1 MFGPYRPRLGALLC
15 AALVLASCARG
26 GDAVT
31 EETLAGIGR
40 IPGAA
45 ASAGVVTVSGIRA
58 TVPGVE
64 GQVLGPNA
72 AGNRML
78 VIGDSILAGTAS
90 RYGGALCAEL
100 VPLGWQVAVEA
111 EAGRMI
117 DFGRT
122 VVRERITEGWDA
134 AVVFLGTNYGGNE
147 QTYET
152 DLGRIVDSLA
162 PRPTLLLTAT
172 LYKPSISQVNR
183 VIRRVAARSPH
194 VSVLDWGSASTQNGV
209 LNRDKVHPTEAGRE
223 LLVTSIA
230 AAVGTAPSGLGKCLP
245 SVYVDDSL
253 VTEDDTMSDVL
264 PATTVTLPAGVPA
277 GGDPRVTTT
286 TATPAL
292 PSGVPA
298 QGDPRVTTTTAVVA
312 VPSPASTAPGG

>member
-1 MFGPYRPRLGALLC
+1 MSTRRLLRRLC
-15 AALVLASCARG
+15 ALVCVAVVVSACART
-26 GDAVT
+26 DSRPVDD
-31 EETLAGIGR
+31 TLGGIGR

-45 ASAGVVTVSGIRA
+45 ASAGVVTLSGIRA

-64 GQVLGPNA
+64 GPVLGANS
-72 AGNRML
+72 AGNRLL
-78 VIGDSILAGTAS
+78 VVGDSILAGTAT
-90 RYGGALCAEL
+90 RYGGALCAAL

-111 EAGRMI
+111 EAGRMV

-122 VVRERITEGWDA
+122 VVRERVKEGWDA

-147 QTYET
+147 EIYET

-172 LYKPSISQVNR
+172 VYKPTISEVNR

-209 LNRDKVHPTEAGRE
+209 LNRDKVHPTDAGRK
-223 LLVTSIA
+223 LLVASVA
-230 AAVGTAPSGLGKCLP
+230 AAVGNAPSGAGKCLP
-245 SVYVDDSL
+245 SLYTDDSL
-253 VTEDDTMSDVL
+253 VTQDDPGGIL

-277 GGDPRVTTT
+277 
-286 TATPAL
+286 
-292 PSGVPA
+292 
-298 QGDPRVTTTTAVVA
+298 QGDPRPSTTTVPEAAVVSTTIA
-312 VPSPASTAPGG
+312 PASTPAPAG

>member
-1 MFGPYRPRLGALLC
+1 MFDLHRPRLGALLC

-26 GDAVT
+26 NDAVT

-78 VIGDSILAGTAS
+78 VVGDSILAGTAS
-90 RYGGALCAEL
+90 RYGGALCSVL

-111 EAGRMI
+111 EAGRMV

-172 LYKPSISQVNR
+172 LYKPSIAQVNR
-183 VIRRVAARSPH
+183 VIRRIAARSPH
-194 VSVLDWGSASTQNGV
+194 VSVLDWGSASMQNGV
-209 LNRDKVHPTEAGRE
+209 LNRDKVHPTDAGRE

-230 AAVGTAPSGLGKCLP
+230 AAVGTAPSGAGKCLP
-245 SVYVDDSL
+245 SLYVDDSL
-253 VTEDDTMSDVL
+253 VTGDDTMTEVL
-264 PATTVTLPAGVPA
+264 PATTITLPAGVPA
-277 GGDPRVTTT
+277 QGDPRITTT
-286 TATPAL
+286 TAAL
-292 PSGVPA
+292 PPGVPA
-298 QGDPRVTTTTAVVA
+298 QGDPRVTTTTVA
-312 VPSPASTAPGG
+312 VALPSPSSTAPAG

>member
-1 MFGPYRPRLGALLC
+1 MPSSRLLRRLC
-15 AALVLASCARG
+15 ALACAAVVLPACASTDARPAP
-26 GDAVT
+26 D
-31 EETLAGIGR
+31 TLGGIGR

-45 ASAGVVTVSGIRA
+45 ASAGVVTLSGIRA

-64 GQVLGPNA
+64 GPVLGANS
-72 AGNRML
+72 AGNRLL
-78 VIGDSILAGTAS
+78 VVGDSILAGTAT
-90 RYGGALCAEL
+90 RYGGALCGSL

-111 EAGRMI
+111 EAGRMV

-147 QTYET
+147 KIYEA

-172 LYKPSISQVNR
+172 LYKPTISQVNR

-209 LNRDKVHPTEAGRE
+209 LNRDKVHPTEAGRK
-223 LLVTSIA
+223 LLVASIA
-230 AAVGTAPSGLGKCLP
+230 AAVGNAPSGVGKCLP
-245 SVYVDDSL
+245 SLYVDDSL
-253 VTEDDTMSDVL
+253 VNADDDLADVL
-264 PATTVTLPAGVPA
+264 PATTVTVPA
-277 GGDPRVTTT
+277 DAPADGDPRPSTTT
-286 TATPAL
+286 
-292 PSGVPA
+292 VPE
-298 QGDPRVTTTTAVVA
+298 AVVA
-312 VPSPASTAPGG
+312 STSSTGPAG

>member
-1 MFGPYRPRLGALLC
+1 MSDVRRVRFGALLC
-15 AALVLASCARG
+15 AAIVLASCARG

-72 AGNRML
+72 GGNRML

-90 RYGGALCAEL
+90 RYGGALCGEL

-111 EAGRMI
+111 EAGRMV

-172 LYKPSISQVNR
+172 LYKSSIAQVNR
-183 VIRRVAARSPH
+183 VIRRIAARSPH

-230 AAVGTAPSGLGKCLP
+230 AAVGNAPSGAGKCLP
-245 SVYVDDSL
+245 SLYVDDSL
-253 VTEDDTMSDVL
+253 VTQDDAMSDVL
-264 PATTVTLPAGVPA
+264 PATTVTVPA
-277 GGDPRVTTT
+277 GGPAESDPRVTTT
-286 TATPAL
+286 TAPVAL

-312 VPSPASTAPGG
+312 APSPASTAPGG